1 MTRENGRQ
9 NDELREIEIQT
20 DINKHAEGSCL
31 IYCGDTQVI
40 CTATIEEKVPPFL
53 RGKGEGWITAEYNMI
68 PRATGTRV
76 QRDRGEKVNSRA
88 LEIQRLIGRSLR
100 SCVDMKKLG
109 ERQILIDCD
118 VIQADGGTRCASI
131 TGGFVA
137 MYLAI
142 QDLIKRRVI
151 KENPITNFVSAVS
164 CGVCNGECVLDF
176 DYEEDSSS
184 ECDVN
189 FILNDKQEIIEVQG
203 TAEGKPF
210 SFEQFNK
217 LYSLAVKGTK
227 ELIEK
232 QKEALELLL

>member
-40 CTATIEEKVPPFL
+40 CTATVEEKIPQFL

-176 DYEEDSSS
+176 DYEEDSNS

-210 SFEQFNK
+210 SCEQFNK

-232 QKEALELLL
+232 QKEVLELL

>member
-1 MTRENGRQ
+1 MRKNNRQ
-9 NDELREIEIQT
+9 NDELREIDIQT

-40 CTATIEEKVPPFL
+40 CTATIEEKIPPFL

-76 QRDRGEKVNSRA
+76 QRDRGEKINSRA

-100 SCVDMKKLG
+100 SCVDLQKLG
-109 ERQILIDCD
+109 ERQIIVDCD

-131 TGGFVA
+131 TGGYVA

-142 QDLIKRRVI
+142 QDLLKRRVI
-151 KENPITNFVSAVS
+151 KENPITNFISAVS
-164 CGVCNGECVLDF
+164 CGVYKDECVLDF
-176 DYEEDSSS
+176 DYKEDSNS

-189 FILNDKQEIIEVQG
+189 FILNDEGKIIEVQG
-203 TAEGKPF
+203 TSEGKPF
-210 SFEQFNK
+210 SFEQFNT
-217 LYSLAVKGTK
+217 LYSLALKGTK

-232 QKEALELLL
+232 QKEVLEIIN

>member
-20 DINKHAEGSCL
+20 EINKHAEGSCL

-137 MYLAI
+137 LYLAI
-142 QDLIKRRVI
+142 QDLMKKRVI
-151 KENPITNFVSAVS
+151 KENPVTNFVSAVS

-232 QKEALELLL
+232 QKEALELL